1 MFIMCRY
8 WYWLNHIT
16 PVNKPFPFFS
26 ERNMAKLPG
35 IAKICLVTIVAAI
48 TLMDGIVCPFPPED
62 PRSFWNPLIVPWWPY
77 APLRV
82 RQGLHQAVLGEP
94 LPPNDLENLP
104 PVCPRCPRLPRL
116 RPFRFSR
123 PRPFRRPSPFRT
135 RPRRHDPPPRP
146 QKRPLRH

>member
-1 MFIMCRY
+1 
-8 WYWLNHIT
+8 
-16 PVNKPFPFFS
+16 
-26 ERNMAKLPG
+26 MAKLPST
-35 IAKICLVTIVAAI
+35 AKICLVTVVAAI

-82 RQGLHQAVLGEP
+82 RQSLHQAVVGEP

-116 RPFRFSR
+116 RSPFRGFSR
-123 PRPFRRPSPFRT
+123 PRPFRSRPSPFRT
-135 RPRRHDPPPRP
+135 RPRRHNPPKQRP
-146 QKRPLRH
+146 QQGPHTGPLFTTRH